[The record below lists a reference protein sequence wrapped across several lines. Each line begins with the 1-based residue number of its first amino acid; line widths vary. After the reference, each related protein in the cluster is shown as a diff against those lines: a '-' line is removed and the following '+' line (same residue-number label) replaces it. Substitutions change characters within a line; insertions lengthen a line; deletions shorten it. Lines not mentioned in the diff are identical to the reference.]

1 MMSRSTSGGMWQLKL
16 MDDLRSPPAP
26 DVTGAEDGSNEV
38 RMAMD
43 TDGLRDG
50 GTGAASLK
58 NELRPSVTVA
68 RWGMPMTDALRPVAG
83 VLTKCWSFDASWVG
97 NRPPNDPIA
106 PYFSCTKQSVQ
117 GGGEWEVSMRWMR
130 VVVGGWGRHATP
142 RRARLSSVP
151 GTARARTVAA
161 APPCSPR
168 AG

>member
-1 MMSRSTSGGMWQLKL
+1 MKL

-26 DVTGAEDGSNEV
+26 GVTGAEDGSNEV

-50 GTGAASLK
+50 GTGTGDASLK

-68 RWGMPMTDALRPVAG
+68 RCGMPMTDALRPVAG
-83 VLTKCWSFDASWVG
+83 VLTKCCRSLDASWAG

-106 PYFSCTKQSVQ
+106 PYFSCTKHS
-117 GGGEWEVSMRWMR
+117 
-130 VVVGGWGRHATP
+130 
-142 RRARLSSVP
+142 
-151 GTARARTVAA
+151 
-161 APPCSPR
+161 